1 MTLPFRGAVTAKST
15 EGFCKDLTVGSSVRG
30 GSREKIKIHIVC
42 EMKKSTTCEHKRQK
56 EKKGAVKQHTGR
68 LKKGGKKRG
77 KK

>member
-1 MTLPFRGAVTAKST
+1 MQCPVKAKQ
-15 EGFCKDLTVGSSVRG
+15 
-30 GSREKIKIHIVC
+30 HIVY
-42 EMKKSTTCEHKRQK
+42 EIKKSTTCERKRQK

>member
-1 MTLPFRGAVTAKST
+1 MPVT
-15 EGFCKDLTVGSSVRG
+15 EGLFDLSKSILTVGSSVRG

-42 EMKKSTTCEHKRQK
+42 GIKKSTTCEHKRQK
-56 EKKGAVKQHTGR
+56 EKKGTVKQHTGR